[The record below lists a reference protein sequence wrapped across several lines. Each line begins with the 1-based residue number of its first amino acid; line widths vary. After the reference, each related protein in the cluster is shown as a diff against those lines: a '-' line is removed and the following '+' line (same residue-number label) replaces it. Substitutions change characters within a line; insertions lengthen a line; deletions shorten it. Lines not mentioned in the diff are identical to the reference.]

1 MMSWSAC
8 TQVYL
13 KQRLNAILF
22 SGEGRIAVKADDD
35 GEGGDAQVKGDDQE
49 EDVSADEEELWESM
63 EIVQD
68 KSTKR
73 GSDKPDVK
81 EKKRAKKHA

>member
-1 MMSWSAC
+1 MSWFVC

-35 GEGGDAQVKGDDQE
+35 GDVQVKEDDQV
-49 EDVSADEEELWESM
+49 EDVSADDEELWESM
-63 EIVQD
+63 EVVQD